1 MPIDTALALAGFAF
15 VMSASPGPGNFL
27 LLTSGVNFGFARSV
41 PLMLGISL
49 GFLTMVALVGL
60 GLGHLLTT
68 FPLIGLGIRLACGV
82 YVVWLAIRIARS
94 RSLGSGDETRV
105 GKPFSFTEAAMLQL
119 FNPKAWTVAIIVTA
133 SYVDPATPR
142 KSLAVLLL
150 IFAAVNIPTIS
161 IWAVSGTA
169 LRLFLGQGNRVVWFN
184 LAMAALLLAAMAP
197 VILAGA

>member
-27 LLTSGVNFGFARSV
+27 LLTSGVNFGFARSI
-41 PLMLGISL
+41 PLIFGISM

-60 GLGHLLTT
+60 GLGHLLKA
-68 FPLIGLGIRLACGV
+68 FPLVGLSVRLTCGL

-94 RSLGSGDETRV
+94 RSLGPSGETRV
-105 GKPFSFTEAAMLQL
+105 GEPFSFADAAMLQL
-119 FNPKAWTVAIIVTA
+119 LNPKAWTVAIIVTA
-133 SYVDPATPR
+133 SYVDPAAPR
-142 KSLAVLLL
+142 TSLAVLVL

-161 IWAVSGTA
+161 IWAMSGTA

-184 LAMAALLLAAMAP
+184 HAMAALLLAAMAP
-197 VILAGA
+197 VIFAGT